1 VPGGAFQ
8 SNLPGRRENST
19 LARVEEGREMKARKS
34 GYAGA
39 VFLFLLLGAGA
50 GYFTTISQH
59 LFSTIFAAQ
68 LAPTSE
74 TPSPAKNAGA
84 EQVDPEKVTER
95 VANFLRT
102 LRPGGTAESAGHER
116 NYVVSYQVDFFRK
129 TPTAKAP
136 EEGLSYA
143 QLREQDMDRMPP
155 YVYFGETVLGIFDPA
170 QPGVVAVRATID
182 GKEVKGYLDSSKLW
196 LEPVLDR
203 PASDRYM
210 AVTETSSVRVV
221 PDPTSPAVLT
231 ILQGEVVDVV
241 GQLNFQGR
249 SWIKAR
255 FNAPERPRY
264 GFIGGN
270 EVQPL
275 IFASVNQSAVAKEE
289 VPRRIRSSK
298 LTFSDAARQRLSQN
312 GFYIEPIPP
321 VSELYVDDMADLYSD
336 SSVGEQ
342 IFVTTDI
349 FLHSYHLIFDRML
362 QDIEEKKFLPAATS
376 LSKALAK
383 STEDETKKASASA
396 PAVHEALLCDL
407 LYFSVGAKALDPS
420 FVLPTAVRTQA
431 EALVARINAGEGEL
445 PSAQN
450 FLGFGKEDFTQY
462 KVRGHYAKNAALQ
475 RYFRGMMWYGRHN
488 FLLSDKTQTLAAILL
503 PYLVDEAREGSRFDS
518 MDGVVNYLIGRQDKY
533 TLAGYRSVNR
543 KVFGTEAP
551 SINELTTNLDARLT
565 AFQQA
570 AWTDLPAPRIVSV
583 RTGTGMTQEERI
595 RATAGLKFLGQ
606 RYVLDAFI
614 MNQLT
619 SPSVGDN
626 SNPRNLPSALDVM
639 MLLSSKAASD
649 LQQKE
654 QKEHQWLNYDS
665 QIAKLKGEAEAQL
678 DKRSTFY
685 EQFLYGLKTLF
696 LPTSSKQ
703 LFALGEP
710 WQYKNLNAGLAS
722 WTELKHDTILYAEQ
736 SAAEMGGGD
745 EFQIPPFIPPG
756 PKGYVEPNPAFFHQL
771 TASID
776 QMMGSLKRTN
786 FITDEYVDKFTRFRD
801 LAHRAEEV
809 SQKEVAGQPLTPDDY
824 DWIKEL
830 RYSFDRSLLLPRGA
844 DEIKDPSLLQ
854 MALVADVA
862 TDAVSGRVLE
872 EGVGTPQRVIV
883 VAKDAF
889 GGTRLAVGYVYS
901 WYEFISN
908 QRWND
913 AEWKKIIYAG
923 GEKTRKLQGVTP
935 PAWYSSF
942 SKNAGGA
949 P

>member
-1 VPGGAFQ
+1 
-8 SNLPGRRENST
+8 
-19 LARVEEGREMKARKS
+19 MKAGKS
-34 GYAGA
+34 GYIAA
-39 VFLFLLLGAGA
+39 VFLFSLGAAGA
-50 GYFTTISQH
+50 GHFSKRMPQLFTPV
-59 LFSTIFAAQ
+59 FAAQ
-68 LAPTSE
+68 SSAPTE
-74 TPSPAKNAGA
+74 TNAPSKPAATQ
-84 EQVDPEKVTER
+84 QVDPEKVTES
-95 VANFLRT
+95 VANFLGS
-102 LRPGGTAESAGHER
+102 LHPGGTVESAGHER
-116 NYVVSYQVDFFRK
+116 NYIVSYQVDFFRK
-129 TPTAKAP
+129 TPKARAP
-136 EEGLSYA
+136 EEDLAYA
-143 QLREQDMDRMPP
+143 QLREQDMDKMPP
-155 YVYFGETVLGIFDPA
+155 YVYFGETVLGTFDPA
-170 QPGVVAVRATID
+170 QPGVIAVRATID
-182 GKEVKGYLDSSKLW
+182 GKEIKGYLDARKLW
-196 LEPVLDR
+196 LEPTLDHA
-203 PASDRYM
+203 ASDRYM

-221 PDPTSPAVLT
+221 PDSTSPAVLT

-241 GQLNFQGR
+241 GQLNFRGR

-264 GFIGGN
+264 GFIAAS
-270 EVQPL
+270 EVKPL
-275 IFASVNQSAVAKEE
+275 IFADVTQSAVTKDE

-298 LTFSDAARQRLSQN
+298 LTFSDADRQTLSHN
-312 GFYIEPIPP
+312 GFYIETLRPDYEI
-321 VSELYVDDMADLYSD
+321 YVDDMADLYSD

-342 IFVTTDI
+342 VFVTTDI

-362 QDIEEKKFLPAATS
+362 QDIEEKKFLPAAKS
-376 LSKALAK
+376 LSQGLAK
-383 STEDETKKASASA
+383 TSENEIKKASSSA

-407 LYFSVGAKALDPS
+407 LYFSVAAKALDPS
-420 FVLPTAVRTQA
+420 FVIPTAVRPQA

-445 PSAQN
+445 PSTQN

-503 PYLVDEAREGSRFDS
+503 PHLVDQAREESRFNS

-533 TLAGYRSVNR
+533 TLTGYRSVNR
-543 KVFGTEAP
+543 KVFGTETP
-551 SINELTTNLDARLT
+551 GINEVSENLDANLA
-565 AFQQA
+565 AFQRM
-570 AWTDLPAPRIVSV
+570 AWTDLPAPRIVSAQ
-583 RTGTGMTQEERI
+583 TGMGMTQEERL

-626 SNPRNLPSALDVM
+626 QNPRNLPSALDVM
-639 MLLSSKAASD
+639 MLLSSQAATD
-649 LQQKE
+649 LQEKQQKE
-654 QKEHQWLNYDS
+654 HRWLNYDS
-665 QIAKLKGEAEAQL
+665 QIAKLKGDAEAQL

-703 LFALGEP
+703 LFTLGEP
-710 WQYKNLNAGLAS
+710 WQNKNLNAGLAS

-736 SAAEMGGGD
+736 SAAEMGGGE

-771 TASID
+771 TAAID
-776 QMMGSLKRTN
+776 QMLGSLKSTN
-786 FITDEYVDKFTRFRD
+786 FVTDEYVDKFTRFRD

-809 SQKEVAGQPLTPDDY
+809 AHKEIAGQPLTPDDY

-830 RYSFDRSLLLPRGA
+830 RYSFDRSLLLPRGS

-872 EGVGTPQRVIV
+872 EGIGTPQRIIV
-883 VAKDAF
+883 VVKDAF
-889 GGTRLAVGYVYS
+889 GGTRLTVGYVYS

-908 QRWND
+908 RRWND
-913 AEWKKIIYAG
+913 AEWKKIIYSG
-923 GEKTRKLQGVTP
+923 SERTRKLQGVTP
-935 PAWYSSF
+935 PAWYSTF
-942 SKNAGGA
+942 AKNASGA